1 MDVTT
6 LLPSFANA
14 VQKLHNLLLPVCLVL
29 AFAGL
34 IYKITSL
41 WRERSLTSLFPYLVK
56 MLIAFVLLGLMASW
70 GYELGDMVT
79 DLDNQLGLN
88 QSNVLN
94 DYTQAVATKFGVNV
108 NGTGTAATNQNPQD
122 QQGNPLSG
130 FLNWAGKVASNTGKL
145 FQTVA
150 MGADGLAAAFMGVF
164 VLICSMLGMLAMWL
178 MSLLQ
183 QILVLVCIGISPIFL
198 GCLLIPPLGQLAAR
212 FFTNYVALALWPL
225 GWGIANL
232 VTKALIDLAVNPSNN
247 GGLGAFNFL
256 GGGYVWWLGLGLWAL
271 FSSIAAPWLV
281 TKALSAGEN
290 PMVALFGGSMGAT
303 VMVTQSGMS
312 LASMAAA
319 PATGGG
325 SVAGGSIAASTL
337 GPMRSY
343 ASRPT
348 GNGASQG
355 NRT

>member
-1 MDVTT
+1 MDVST
-6 LLPSFANA
+6 LLPSFVSA

-41 WRERSLTSLFPYLVK
+41 WRERSISSLFPYLVK
-56 MLIAFVLLGLMASW
+56 MTVAFVLLGLMASW
-70 GYELGDMVT
+70 GQSLTEMVT

-94 DYTQAVATKFGVNV
+94 DYAQAVATKFGVSV
-108 NGTGTAATNQNPQD
+108 NGTGAAAPNQNPQD
-122 QQGNPLSG
+122 QQSNPLSG
-130 FLNWAGKVASNTGKL
+130 FLSWAGNVASNTGKV
-145 FQTVA
+145 FQAVA
-150 MGADGLAAAFMGVF
+150 MGADGLAAAFMGMF

-178 MSLLQ
+178 MSLVQ
-183 QILVLVCIGISPIFL
+183 QILLTVCIAISPIFL
-198 GCLLIPPLGQLAAR
+198 GCLVIPPLGQLAAR
-212 FFTNYVALALWPL
+212 FFTNYVSLVLWPL

-232 VTKALIDLAVNPSNN
+232 VTKALIDLAVNPSSNT
-247 GGLGAFNFL
+247 GLGAFNFL

-271 FSSIAAPWLV
+271 FSSMAAPWLV

-290 PMVALFGGSMGAT
+290 PMVALFGGSMGAAVVVSQT
-303 VMVTQSGMS
+303 GMS
-312 LASMAAA
+312 VASMAGA

-325 SVAGGSIAASTL
+325 SVAGGSIGASTL

>member
-1 MDVTT
+1 MNITT
-6 LLPSFANA
+6 LLPSFSSA
-14 VQKLHNLLLPVCLVL
+14 VQKLHDLLLPVCLVL

-41 WRERSLTSLFPYLVK
+41 FRERSITSLFPYLVK
-56 MLIAFVLLGLMASW
+56 TLIAFVLLGLMSTW
-70 GYELGDMVT
+70 GAMLTSMVS
-79 DLDNQLGLN
+79 DLNNQLGLN

-94 DYTQAVATKFGVNV
+94 DYVQAVAIKFGVNV
-108 NGTGTAATNQNPQD
+108 NRTGTAATNQNPQD
-122 QQGNPLSG
+122 QQTNPLSG
-130 FLNWAGKVASNTGKL
+130 FLNWAGNVASNTGKL

-212 FFTNYVALALWPL
+212 FFTNYVSVVFWPV

-232 VTKALIDLAVNPSNN
+232 VTKALIDLAVNPSSNT
-247 GGLGAFNFL
+247 GLGVFNFL

-290 PMVALFGGSMGAT
+290 PMIALFGGSMGAA
-303 VMVTQSGMS
+303 VMVTQTGMS
-312 LASMAAA
+312 VASMAGA
-319 PATGGG
+319 PATSGG
-325 SVAGGSIAASTL
+325 SLAAGSIASSTL

-355 NRT
+355 NRM

>member
-1 MDVTT
+1 MNITT
-6 LLPSFANA
+6 LLPSFSSA
-14 VQKLHNLLLPVCLVL
+14 VQKLHDLLLPVCLVL

-41 WRERSLTSLFPYLVK
+41 FRERSITSLFPYLVK
-56 MLIAFVLLGLMASW
+56 TLIAFVLLGLMSIW
-70 GYELGDMVT
+70 GGMLTSMVS
-79 DLDNQLGLN
+79 DLNNQLGLN

-94 DYTQAVATKFGVNV
+94 DYVQAVATKFGVNV

-122 QQGNPLSG
+122 QQSNPLSG
-130 FLNWAGKVASNTGKL
+130 FLNWAGNVASNTGKL

-212 FFTNYVALALWPL
+212 FFTNYVSVVFWPV

-232 VTKALIDLAVNPSNN
+232 VTKALIDLAVNPSSNT
-247 GGLGAFNFL
+247 GLGVFNFL

-290 PMVALFGGSMGAT
+290 PMIALFGGSMGAAA
-303 VMVTQSGMS
+303 MVTQTGMS
-312 LASMAAA
+312 VASMAGA
-319 PATGGG
+319 PATSGG
-325 SVAGGSIAASTL
+325 SLAGGSIAASTL

-355 NRT
+355 SRT

>member
-150 MGADGLAAAFMGVF
+150 MGADGLAAAFMG
-164 VLICSMLGMLAMWL
+164 C
-178 MSLLQ
+178 
-183 QILVLVCIGISPIFL
+183 
-198 GCLLIPPLGQLAAR
+198 
-212 FFTNYVALALWPL
+212 VA
-225 GWGIANL
+225 
-232 VTKALIDLAVNPSNN
+232 T
-247 GGLGAFNFL
+247 
-256 GGGYVWWLGLGLWAL
+256 
-271 FSSIAAPWLV
+271 
-281 TKALSAGEN
+281 
-290 PMVALFGGSMGAT
+290 
-303 VMVTQSGMS
+303 
-312 LASMAAA
+312 
-319 PATGGG
+319 
-325 SVAGGSIAASTL
+325 
-337 GPMRSY
+337 
-343 ASRPT
+343 
-348 GNGASQG
+348 
-355 NRT
+355 

>member
-1 MDVTT
+1 MNVTT
-6 LLPSFANA
+6 LLPSFASR
-14 VQKLHNLLLPVCLVL
+14 VQKLHDLLLPVCLVV

-34 IYKITSL
+34 IYIITSL
-41 WRERSLTSLFPYLVK
+41 WRERSIQSLFPYLVK
-56 MLIAFVLLGLMASW
+56 VLIAFVLLGLMAR
-70 GYELGDMVT
+70 LGCKLTSMV
-79 DLDNQLGLN
+79 DYRDNQVGLN
-88 QSNVLN
+88 QFNVLN
-94 DYTQAVATKFGVNV
+94 DYPQAVATKFGVNV

-122 QQGNPLSG
+122 QQSNPLSG
-130 FLNWAGKVASNTGKL
+130 FLNWAGSMASNTGKL
-145 FQTVA
+145 FQTIA

-290 PMVALFGGSMGAT
+290 PMVALFGGSMGAA
-303 VMVTQSGMS
+303 VMVKQSRMS
-312 LASMAAA
+312 LLSMAEA
-319 PATGGG
+319 PA
-325 SVAGGSIAASTL
+325 
-337 GPMRSY
+337 PR
-343 ASRPT
+343 
-348 GNGASQG
+348 
-355 NRT
+355 